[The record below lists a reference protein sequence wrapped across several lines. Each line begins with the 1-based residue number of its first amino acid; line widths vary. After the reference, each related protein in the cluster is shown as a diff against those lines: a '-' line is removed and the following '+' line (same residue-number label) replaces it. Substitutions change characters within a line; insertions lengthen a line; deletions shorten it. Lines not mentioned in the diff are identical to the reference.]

1 MKFEPVNV
9 YVSRIA
15 ERKPGAVA
23 IKYDENTITYREL
36 EIKSNKIANFLN
48 QKRTEFQNSNPNVM
62 VMLNRSPELIISI
75 LGILKCG
82 LIFVPVEPI
91 FPENR
96 LKILLEET
104 KSKWLITTEIY
115 LKRFIGL
122 IEKKVTGLNV
132 LLVDRIMSEDNFP
145 GNIYSMDSIPVSD
158 KLEFQE
164 PDNKNCY
171 IYFTSGTTGIPK
183 GVLGRHR
190 SLTHFIQ
197 WEIKEFEVDE
207 NIKISQLTN
216 PSFDPFLRDI
226 LVPLAAGGTCCIPTY
241 DVLMNPVKLIQW
253 IDKNEIIMMHI
264 VPSLFREIL
273 HKIESGDCFW
283 TLKYILFAGELL
295 KGSDIKKFVDI
306 FKNRIQLVNL
316 YGPTETT
323 LAKLFYRI
331 KEEDVD
337 RTVIPV
343 GKPIDGAQAMILNEQ
358 GKRCLLGNIGEIHIR
373 TPFIS
378 SGYFNDKEL
387 TKKKFIKNPFSHNPL
402 DIIYKTGDLGRLLP
416 DGNIE
421 IAGRVDY
428 QVKIRGRRIELEE
441 IENLLLKYDGIKTA
455 VVLARERTGDSASG
469 NEDGDKYLCAYI
481 QADESRQRE
490 NKELEP
496 LYLKK
501 YLENLLPYYMIPAYF
516 VMLEKIP
523 LTPSGKVDRKSLPE
537 PDELNISMGINY
549 IAPGDDWEKKI
560 AHVWEEVL
568 KLEKVGI
575 NDSLYDLGGNSLNI
589 IQIGRRLNDIFAK
602 DIPIVKLVQYTT
614 IGSLAEYLRNENNGI
629 DSERIEMSSKNIKS
643 KPLELKSK
651 ERLKYR
657 KQKLKKSDR

>member
-1 MKFEPVNV
+1 MTFEPVNV
-9 YVSRIA
+9 QVSRIA
-15 ERKPGAVA
+15 QRKPGAAA

-36 EIKSNKIANFLN
+36 EGKSNKIANFLN
-48 QKRTEFQNSNPNVM
+48 QRRKEFQNSSPNVL
-62 VMLNRSPELIISI
+62 VMLDRSPELIISI

-91 FPENR
+91 FPEKR
-96 LKILLEET
+96 VKILLEET

-115 LKRFIGL
+115 LKRFIDL

-132 LLVDRIMSEDNFP
+132 FLVDRIMSEDNFP
-145 GNIYSMDSIPVSD
+145 GNIYGMDSITVSD
-158 KLEFQE
+158 ELEFQE

-190 SLTHFIQ
+190 SLSHFIE
-197 WEIKEFEVDE
+197 WEINEFKVDE
-207 NIKISQLTN
+207 NFKNSQLTN

-264 VPSLFREIL
+264 VPSLFKEIL
-273 HKIESGDCFW
+273 HKIESPDCFR
-283 TLKYILFAGELL
+283 TLRYILFAGELL
-295 KGSDIKKFVDI
+295 KGSDIKKFIGI

-331 KEEDVD
+331 KEKDVN
-337 RTVIPV
+337 RTIIPV
-343 GKPIDGAQAMILNEQ
+343 GKPIDGAQAMILNEE

-378 SGYFNDKEL
+378 SGYFNDRNL

-421 IAGRVDY
+421 LVGRVDY

-455 VVLARERTGDSASG
+455 VVLAREKTGDSAPG
-469 NEDGDKYLCAYI
+469 REDGDKYLCAYI
-481 QADESRQRE
+481 QVDESRQQK
-490 NKELEP
+490 NKEPEP
-496 LYLKK
+496 LGLRK

-516 VMLEKIP
+516 VTLEKMP
-523 LTPSGKVDRKSLPE
+523 LTPSGKVDRKSLPV
-537 PDELNISMGINY
+537 PDRLNISARTGY

-568 KLEKVGI
+568 NLEKVGI
-575 NDSLYDLGGNSLNI
+575 DDSLHTLGGNSLKI
-589 IQIGRRLNDIFAK
+589 IQISSQLNEIFKK
-602 DIPIVKLVQYTT
+602 DIPIVKIMEYTT
-614 IGSLAEYLRNENNGI
+614 IGSLAEYLRNENNGV
-629 DSERIEMSSKNIKS
+629 DSERIEMPSKNIKP

-657 KQKLKKSDR
+657 KQKLRKSDR